1 MRIKRL
7 ETFATQYVA
16 FVRVTAD
23 DGAVGWGQLSTYHS
37 DITALVFH
45 RQLAPHVLGADIS
58 TIDAPTLLAL
68 GNRVCEKE
76 HKFPGSY
83 LKRAIGGLDT
93 ALWDLAG
100 KRAGKP
106 VVALLGGTP
115 GPLRAYAS
123 SMRRDIT
130 PAQEAERFTRLRGE
144 FGFDAFKFRVGA
156 EYGHDVDEWPGRT
169 EEIVPTIRR
178 ALGPDAALLVDGNSA
193 FSPARA
199 IQVGRL
205 LEAEGVEH
213 FEEPCLYWELEET
226 RRVTEALDVAVNK
239 LQWTKGSDTRRI
251 VFLVGDAPPH
261 MDYAQ
266 DTKYPTTLAVAKQ
279 KDILVNAVLAGNAR
293 DTERVWR
300 DIAQNG
306 NGRFI
311 PIPQDGGQVVIIETP
326 YDEDIIIL
334 QREINGT
341 VIPYGSRALQKRT
354 EDKTRQLSQVAAAAP
369 AQASEMAAYL
379 NKRAKRSSEA
389 VTGDGD
395 LVSDVKA
402 GRTSFSTIK
411 EDDLPENLRAMKP
424 ERRMDEVDRQMNQR
438 KALNEKLGA
447 LVAKRD
453 KFVAEAQAKAP
464 PKASSF
470 DRVVEDTL
478 KAQIKR

>member
-1 MRIKRL
+1 MKSVITRSA
-7 ETFATQYVA
+7 FALALASLPLSAGFSAAVAKPTVEVA
-16 FVRVTAD
+16 FVLDTTGSMGGLLEGAKRKIWSIATAIVD
-23 DGAVGWGQLSTYHS
+23 SNPD
-37 DITALVFH
+37 
-45 RQLAPHVLGADIS
+45 ADI
-58 TIDAPTLLAL
+58 
-68 GNRVCEKE
+68 RM
-76 HKFPGSY
+76 
-83 LKRAIGGLDT
+83 GLVAYRDVGDDYVT
-93 ALWDLAG
+93 RTFDLTTDIQD
-100 KRAGKP
+100 
-106 VVALLGGTP
+106 L
-115 GPLRAYAS
+115 YA
-123 SMRRDIT
+123 
-130 PAQEAERFTRLRGE
+130 
-144 FGFDAFKFRVGA
+144 
-156 EYGHDVDEWPGRT
+156 
-169 EEIVPTIRR
+169 
-178 ALGPDAALLVDGNSA
+178 N
-193 FSPARA
+193 
-199 IQVGRL
+199 L
-205 LEAEGVEH
+205 LEMKARGGGDWAESVN
-213 FEEPCLYWELEET
+213 
-226 RRVTEALDVAVNK
+226 EALDVAVNK
-239 LQWTKGSDTRRI
+239 LRWTLSGDTRRI

-402 GRTSFSTIK
+402 GRTSFSAIK

-424 ERRMDEVDRQMNQR
+424 EQRMDEVNKQMNQR

-464 PKASSF
+464 AKASSF